1 MSEPLMWN
9 PETNTLKDLYIHP
22 TDLAHFLKYCQRPGR
37 APYVYKIPV
46 AYPTKANKDNWRKA
60 FVGATDLDTYQQF
73 WKARTTAN
81 IRLRLFSTW
90 NATILV
96 CVGSGCGEGCL

>member
-9 PETNTLKDLYIHP
+9 PETDTLKDLYIHP
-22 TDLAHFLKYCQRPGR
+22 TYLARFLKYCQRPGR
-37 APYVYKIPV
+37 ASYVHKIPV

-60 FVGATDLDTYQQF
+60 FVGVADLDTYQQF

-81 IRLRLFSTW
+81 IRLGLFSTW
-90 NATILV
+90 NATW
-96 CVGSGCGEGCL
+96 VGDSEWDTRY